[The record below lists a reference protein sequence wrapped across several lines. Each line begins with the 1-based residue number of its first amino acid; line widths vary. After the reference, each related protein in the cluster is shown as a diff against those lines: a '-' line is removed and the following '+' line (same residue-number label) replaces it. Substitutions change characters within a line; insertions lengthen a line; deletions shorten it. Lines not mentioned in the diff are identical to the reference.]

1 MNKNKFNEDVQAQT
15 ILTLDDDFSLIK
27 RFNNGDETA
36 FRTLVSR
43 HKEKVRNLI
52 YLTLGNTDAIDD
64 ISQDVFVSVYRKLK
78 TFRFESQFTT
88 WLYRI
93 TVNKCRDH
101 LRKIKIRSIFSPFTN
116 EEDTLIAPEQLPD
129 DFDIKIIVREGIA
142 KLPEKLKVPLILKD
156 FDGLSY
162 QEISETMGVEIGTIK
177 SRIFRA
183 REGLKKI
190 LAPYQKEL
198 L

>member
-129 DFDIKIIVREGIA
+129 DFDIKIIVREAIA
-142 KLPEKLKVPLILKD
+142 KLPEKLKIPLILKD

>member
-1 MNKNKFNEDVQAQT
+1 MNNNKINEEVQTQT

-27 RFNNGDETA
+27 RFNDGDESA
-36 FRTLVSR
+36 FRTLISR

-52 YLTLGNTDAIDD
+52 YLTLGNTDSIDD
-64 ISQDVFVSVYRKLK
+64 ISQEVFISVYRKLNS
-78 TFRFESQFTT
+78 FRFESQFTT

-101 LRKIKIRSIFSPFTN
+101 LRKIKIRSIFSPFTTESEN
-116 EEDTLIAPEQLPD
+116 LISPEQVPED
-129 DFDIKIIVREGIA
+129 YDIKLIVRQAIA
-142 KLPEKLKVPLILKD
+142 TLPEKLRIPLILKD

-162 QEISETMGVEIGTIK
+162 QEISETMGVELGTIK

-183 REGLKKI
+183 REALKKI
-190 LAPYQKEL
+190 LTPYKKEL

>member
-129 DFDIKIIVREGIA
+129 DFDIKIIVREAIA

>member
-1 MNKNKFNEDVQAQT
+1 MNNNKINEEVQTQT

-27 RFNNGDETA
+27 RFNDGDETA
-36 FRTLVSR
+36 FRTLISR

-52 YLTLGNTDAIDD
+52 YLTLGNTDSLDD
-64 ISQDVFVSVYRKLK
+64 ISQEVFISVYRKLK
-78 TFRFESQFTT
+78 SFRFESQFTT

-101 LRKIKIRSIFSPFTN
+101 LRKIKIRSIFSPFTTESEN
-116 EEDTLIAPEQLPD
+116 IVSPEQLPED
-129 DFDIKIIVREGIA
+129 YDIKLIVRQAIA
-142 KLPEKLKVPLILKD
+142 TLPEKLRIPLILKD

-162 QEISETMGVEIGTIK
+162 QEISETMAVELGTIK

-183 REGLKKI
+183 REALKKI
-190 LAPYQKEL
+190 LTPYQKEL

>member
-43 HKEKVRNLI
+43 HKDKVRNLI

-129 DFDIKIIVREGIA
+129 DFDIKIIVRQAIA